1 MQKNIHHD
9 KVENKKQFMII
20 VTSFLN
26 ILFTKK
32 TKKHL
37 SHVLKCK
44 NEYCN

>member
-32 TKKHL
+32 NKKTSFSCFEMQKWIL
-37 SHVLKCK
+37 
-44 NEYCN
+44 

>member
-32 TKKHL
+32 KQ
-37 SHVLKCK
+37 K
-44 NEYCN
+44 NIFLMF